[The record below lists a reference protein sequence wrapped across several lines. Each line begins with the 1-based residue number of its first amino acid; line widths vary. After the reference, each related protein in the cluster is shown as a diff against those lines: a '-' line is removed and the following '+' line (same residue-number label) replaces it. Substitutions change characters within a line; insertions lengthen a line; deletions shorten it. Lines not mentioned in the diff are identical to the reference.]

1 MSYKVNRDDEHI
13 VIPDGPVTARE
24 VRKLMKQKKTPE
36 FYELE
41 AAEVI
46 NCFLDD
52 EDLPFVPETG
62 ERDYSR
68 YGWIEARMLISN
80 KGVEDTII
88 AQPLNSDIKRYPYP
102 NEYVIIAEYFGQFF
116 YTQKI
121 NLRNR
126 TDTNIVPG
134 LSKTA
139 GAYSLDIKKE
149 NLPVIENSNIRT
161 LNAVEGDV
169 TFEGR
174 FGNTIRLGSN
184 VKEIKTQDGVE
195 ENTGKQNSPNVI
207 IRTGQGVEESVANK
221 PVKEDV
227 NKDSSSLWMTTDQVV
242 PFERSSQKAHGK
254 TVPNQYDGKQILIN
268 SDRIVFN
275 SKVNSIHAFSK
286 SEISMGAD
294 IRMNLESPIVNLA
307 DRMATQ
313 PALGGDITMD
323 LIDKLLS
330 SLITFANGI
339 APSMASVISFKVP
352 IDNIIGPSMTLVSE
366 LQTLKTRMDEPK
378 SRTVFVGNPNGP
390 FIGPPEAS

>member
-1 MSYKVNRDDEHI
+1 MAYHVSQDDEHI
-13 VIPDGPVTARE
+13 VIPDGPVSARE
-24 VRKLMKQKKTPE
+24 VRKIIKEKKSADY
-36 FYELE
+36 YELE

-46 NCFLDD
+46 NCYLDD

-62 ERDYSR
+62 ERNYSQ

-80 KGVEDTII
+80 KGVQDTII
-88 AQPLNSDIKRYPYP
+88 ARPLNSDIKRYPYP

-139 GAYSLDIKKE
+139 GAFSIDIQK
-149 NLPVIENSNIRT
+149 
-161 LNAVEGDV
+161 
-169 TFEGR
+169 
-174 FGNTIRLGSN
+174 
-184 VKEIKTQDGVE
+184 

-242 PFERSSQKAHGK
+242 PFERSSQRAHGN
-254 TVPNQYDGKQILIN
+254 TVPNQYDGKQIIIN

-294 IRMNLESPIVNLA
+294 VRMNLESPIVNLA

-313 PALGGDITMD
+313 PALAGDITMD
-323 LIDKLLS
+323 LIDKLLDA
-330 SLITFANGI
+330 LVDFASGI
-339 APSMASVISFKVP
+339 SQSMGTCISFKIP
-352 IDNIIGPSMTLVSE
+352 IDSIISPSMQLVATLQS
-366 LQTLKTRMDEPK
+366 LKTRMDEPK
-378 SRTVFVGNPNGP
+378 SKTVFVGNPKGP
-390 FIGPPEAS
+390 A